1 MGYLLV
7 TRTWFITG
15 TDTEVGKTSVAAA
28 MLVALQKR
36 GNTTAAI
43 KPVAA
48 GARCSAEG
56 PRNDDGVILQR
67 HQNSSLSYQQVNPVL
82 LEHPFS
88 PHIAAALEQRR
99 VTVRQLAGY
108 CRGIMVQD
116 FDVVLIEGAG
126 GWRVPINAT
135 ETLAALP
142 KALEIPAILVVGL
155 RLGCL
160 NHALLTADAICGD
173 GVPLAGWV
181 ANQVDPG
188 MAQIDANLDT
198 LRQRLPGQ
206 FLGYVPWLERAT
218 PELMAGHL
226 DLSPLF

>member
-1 MGYLLV
+1 V
-7 TRTWFITG
+7 TKTWFITG
-15 TDTEVGKTSVAAA
+15 TDTEVGKTSVAAG
-28 MLVALQKR
+28 MLVALQR
-36 GNTTAAI
+36 QGNTTAAI

-48 GARCSAEG
+48 GASISAEG
-56 PRNDDGVILQR
+56 PRNEDGVILQQQ
-67 HQNSSLSYQQVNPVL
+67 QNSSLSYQQINPVL
-82 LEHPFS
+82 LENPLS

-99 VTVRQLAGY
+99 VTVQQLAGY
-108 CRGIMVQD
+108 CRGVMMQG

-126 GWRVPINAT
+126 GWRVPINAI
-135 ETLAALP
+135 ETLASLP
-142 KALEIPAILVVGL
+142 KVLEIPAILVVGM

-160 NHALLTADAICGD
+160 NHALLTAEAICRD
-173 GVPLAGWV
+173 GVPLLGWV
-181 ANQVDPG
+181 ANHIDPG

-226 DLSPLF
+226 DLSTLF

>member
-1 MGYLLV
+1 V
-7 TRTWFITG
+7 TKTWFITG
-15 TDTEVGKTSVAAA
+15 TDTEVGKTSVAAG
-28 MLVALQKR
+28 MLVALQQQ

-48 GARCSAEG
+48 GASSSTEE

-67 HQNSSLSYQQVNPVL
+67 HQNNSLSYQQINPVL
-82 LEHPFS
+82 LQQPLS
-88 PHIAAALEQRR
+88 PHIAAELEQRQ
-99 VTVRQLAGY
+99 VTVRLLAGC
-108 CRGIMVQD
+108 CRGVMAQG

-126 GWRVPINAT
+126 GWRVPINAA

-160 NHALLTADAICGD
+160 NHALLTAEAICGD
-173 GVPLAGWV
+173 GVPLAGWI

-206 FLGYVPWLERAT
+206 FLGYVPWLECAN

-226 DLSPLF
+226 DLSALF